1 MDTILKDIRY
11 AARMLLKNPG
21 FAAIAVIALALG
33 IGANTAIFSVVSAVL
48 LRPLPFPQPEQI
60 VAVWTA
66 DSKKPDG
73 QASFSFP
80 DFADL
85 RAQNQVFSGI
95 AGHSPL
101 NVAVTEQG
109 GEAAHVQGTL
119 VTSDL
124 FSLLGVNP
132 ILGRYFNADDD
143 KPGTRVVI
151 IGHDLW
157 QRRFGGDRKILDRT
171 ITLDGVGY
179 QVIGVMPQGFQFPIQ
194 NRPAEFWTS
203 AATQFEVPAGARP
216 EDAPAAQR
224 GMHYLRV
231 VARLKPGVTP
241 QQAQA
246 NANTILSA
254 LAAQYPDTNKRFDNS
269 KVVPLLADLTRDV
282 RPALLV
288 LLGAAGCVLLIACV
302 NVANLLLARATSRQ
316 KEIGI
321 RAALG
326 ASRSRILR
334 QLLTESVML
343 AVAGGAAGMLL
354 AIWGTEALAAL
365 LPRNFP
371 RAAEISPDM
380 RVLGFTAFVSIFTGV
395 LFGFAPAWRVSR
407 PDVVTALNETGRGST
422 ETARGRRLRGGL
434 VIAEMVLAFV
444 LLAGAGLLI
453 RSFWQL
459 QKVPLGFTPEN
470 VMTAAVSLPD
480 IDSVP
485 ESVARNGNFYTQL
498 MERAATLPG
507 VRGVAAITPL
517 PLGNSHWGTGF
528 DITGRPTAPADRAI
542 TAMRIVTPGYFS
554 TMGIPIKKGRDFDQR
569 DKNGAPG
576 VVIVNETLARM
587 HFPGEDPVGKRITPQ
602 MSFNEE
608 EPIEREIIA
617 VVGDIKFQKLTMEN
631 KAEIYL
637 PHAQAATGGMTIVAR
652 TEMNPEAILPALRQ
666 TVERLNKDLPL
677 YETRTMEQYLASA
690 VAQPKLNMTLL
701 MIFAGVAVLLTAVG
715 IYGVMAYSVAQRT
728 QEIGIRM
735 ALGAQKTDV
744 LRLIVGQGLRLVVAA
759 MVLGLFAA
767 FALTKSLA
775 SLLYGVSA
783 TDVVTLSSVAALL
796 AAIATVACWL
806 PARRA
811 SGVNPI
817 TALRSE

>member
-1 MDTILKDIRY
+1 
-11 AARMLLKNPG
+11 MLLKNPG

-48 LRPLPFPQPEQI
+48 LRPLPFPEPEQI
-60 VAVWTA
+60 AAVWTA
-66 DSKKPDG
+66 DSKKPDS
-73 QASFSFP
+73 QSSFSFP

-85 RAQNQVFSGI
+85 RAQNQVFSGL
-95 AGHSPL
+95 AAYTPL
-101 NVAVTEQG
+101 NVAVTERG
-109 GEAAHVQGTL
+109 GDAAHVIGAV

-124 FSLLGVNP
+124 FSLLRVNP
-132 ILGRYFNADDD
+132 ILGRHFNADDD

-157 QRRFGGDRKILDRT
+157 QRRFGGDRNILSRT
-171 ITLDGVGY
+171 ITLDGVAY
-179 QVIGVMPQGFQFPIQ
+179 QVVGVMPASFQFPIQ
-194 NRPAEFWTS
+194 NRPVEFWTS
-203 AATQFEVPAGARP
+203 AATQYEVAPGDDPANA
-216 EDAPAAQR
+216 ASAQR

-231 VARLKPGVTP
+231 IGRLKPGVTAE
-241 QQAQA
+241 QAQA

-254 LAAQYPDTNKRFDNS
+254 LAAQFPDTNKRFDAS
-269 KVVPLLADLTRDV
+269 KVVGLLADLTRDV

-316 KEIGI
+316 KEMGI
-321 RAALG
+321 RSALG
-326 ASRSRILR
+326 ASRVRILR

-371 RAAEISPDM
+371 RAAEISPDF

-407 PDVVTALNETGRGST
+407 PDVVTALNETGRGSS

-434 VIAEMVLAFV
+434 VVAEMVLAFV
-444 LLAGAGLLI
+444 LLVGAGLLI

-459 QKVPLGFTPEN
+459 QKVPLGFSPQN
-470 VMTAAVSLPD
+470 VMTASVSLPD
-480 IDSVP
+480 A
-485 ESVARNGNFYTQL
+485 ETGAATVARNENFYVQL
-498 MERAATLPG
+498 MERTAALPG
-507 VRGVAAITPL
+507 VRSAAAITPL
-517 PLGNSHWGTGF
+517 PLSNSHWGTGF
-528 DITGRPTAPADRAI
+528 DITGRPVPPSERPPSAV
-542 TAMRIVTPGYFS
+542 RIVTPGYFS
-554 TMGIPIKKGRDFDQR
+554 TMGIPIKKGRDFDR
-569 DKNGAPG
+569 NDKSTSPG
-576 VVIVNETLARM
+576 VVIVNETLARL
-587 HFPGEDPVGKRITPQ
+587 HFPGEDPIGKRITPQ
-602 MSFNEE
+602 MSLDENE
-608 EPIEREIIA
+608 PREREIIA

-631 KAEIYL
+631 KAELYM
-637 PHAQAATGGMTIVAR
+637 PHTQAQAGGMTIVAR
-652 TEMNPEAILPALRQ
+652 TDMNPHAILPSLRQ
-666 TVERLNKDLPL
+666 TVEGMNKDLPL
-677 YETRTMEQYLASA
+677 YEARTMEEYLGAA
-690 VAQPKLNMTLL
+690 VAQPKLNMMLL
-701 MIFAGVAVLLTAVG
+701 MIFAGVAVVLTAVG

-735 ALGAQKTDV
+735 ALGAQKGDV
-744 LRLIVGQGLRLVVAA
+744 LRLIVGQGLRLVGVA
-759 MVLGLFAA
+759 MVLGLLAA

-775 SLLYGVSA
+775 SLLYGIGA
-783 TDVVTLSSVAALL
+783 TDLPTLVSVAGVLAL
-796 AAIATVACWL
+796 IAGVACWL

-817 TALRSE
+817 TALRAD